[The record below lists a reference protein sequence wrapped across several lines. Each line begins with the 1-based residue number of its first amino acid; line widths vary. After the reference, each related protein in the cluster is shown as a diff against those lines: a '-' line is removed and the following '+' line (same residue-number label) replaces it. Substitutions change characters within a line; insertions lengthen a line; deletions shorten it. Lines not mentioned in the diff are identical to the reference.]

1 MRVSAASIGGVVV
14 AAGIAAWL
22 QAAPSAVARGSRPAL
37 SKRAVLDSIA
47 TRVLLPAYADLAARG
62 DELSGAVDALVAA
75 PAPAMLARARTAW
88 SAALIAWRRTQG
100 FAHGPVNDL
109 NLSGRIQFWPS
120 RRSSVDGVLRS
131 DRAIDDRLVR
141 ELGANAVGLS
151 ALEVLLFDDRKDDG
165 LQLAALSAPAG
176 DRRRQYLR
184 TLAHELAR
192 ETRRLSDAWKG
203 DGYAARFDAGG
214 QDSVNLLVNDLLAAI
229 EIGAQYRLRIVI
241 DSHRAHALRPDLVE
255 GALSGTSQRGVLAL
269 VDGSRAAFTGGEG
282 PGLDDYLAQVAPAI
296 ARRVA
301 DQFARATAAIQAID
315 RPLEIAI
322 GGQAGAVE
330 RAQAECRALEILLKT
345 EVAAAL
351 GVTLT
356 FKATDGD

>member
-1 MRVSAASIGGVVV
+1 MRRLAASIGGVV
-14 AAGIAAWL
+14 AAACIAAAL
-22 QAAPSAVARGSRPAL
+22 QASPSAGSRPAL
-37 SKRAVLDSIA
+37 SKRAVLDSIT

-62 DELSGAVDALVAA
+62 GELSAAVDALVAA
-75 PAPAMLARARTAW
+75 PAPATLARARAAW
-88 SAALIAWRRTQG
+88 SATLVAWRRTQA

-109 NLSGRIQFWPS
+109 NLAGRIQFWPS
-120 RRSSVDGVLRS
+120 RRTSVDGVLRS
-131 DRAIDDRLVR
+131 DRAIDERLVR

-165 LQLAALSAPAG
+165 QQLAALSG
-176 DRRRQYLR
+176 TESDRRRQYLR
-184 TLAHELAR
+184 TLAGELAR

-214 QDSVNLLVNDLLAAI
+214 QESVNLLVNDLLTAI

-241 DSHRAHALRPDLVE
+241 DQHRAHALRPDLIE

-269 VDGSRAAFTGGEG
+269 VDGSRAAFIGGDG
-282 PGLDDYLAQVAPAI
+282 LGLDDYLAQVAPAT

-301 DQFARATAAIQAID
+301 EQFTRATAAIQAID

-322 GGQAGAVE
+322 GGQTAAVE